1 MGKLERKEKK
11 EPREKL
17 EIPVPRVWV
26 VSLVTTDQKVNLVSM
41 VSVVYPVPLV
51 SLAVLVSLVLPV
63 KRVNV
68 VLMVSTVLKV
78 KREILV
84 LVVTMVPKVLLV
96 KKVLL
101 VLQDHLVL
109 PDLPEIPFQLFHHR
123 IRKLET
129 ANVVKLRFNTSIMIT
144 ILVLTALTRTQVDR
158 NSEKFLLH
166 LRA

>member
-1 MGKLERKEKK
+1 M
-11 EPREKL
+11 
-17 EIPVPRVWV
+17 VF
-26 VSLVTTDQKVNLVSM
+26 LVN
-41 VSVVYPVPLV
+41 
-51 SLAVLVSLVLPV
+51 LVLPV

-84 LVVTMVPKVLLV
+84 LVVTMVLKVLKVILAPSVHPVSRETRVPKVLLV
-96 KKVLL
+96 ERVLL

-109 PDLPEIPFQLFHHR
+109 PDLPEIQFRLFHHR

-129 ANVVKLRFNTSIMIT
+129 VNVVKLIFNTSIMIT
-144 ILVLTALTRTQVDR
+144 IWVLTALTTTQVDR